1 MAGEERKRRGGGAI
15 SHGATRIEGDGGSS
29 MVGQPEAHGVGDG
42 RSQGVVVVG
51 RMAWVCVNS
60 RGPLRP
66 GRRRLTRGPYDGLNE
81 FKKFQTD
88 SNPNQIHS
96 N

>member
-1 MAGEERKRRGGGAI
+1 
-15 SHGATRIEGDGGSS
+15 

-51 RMAWVCVNS
+51 RMAWVCANS